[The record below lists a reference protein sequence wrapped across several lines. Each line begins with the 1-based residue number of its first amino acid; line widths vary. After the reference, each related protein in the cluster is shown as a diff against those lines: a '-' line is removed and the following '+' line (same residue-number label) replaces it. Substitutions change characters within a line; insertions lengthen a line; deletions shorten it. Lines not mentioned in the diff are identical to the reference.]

1 MGRLFGHRND
11 VRARPGSASGL
22 AIYWSNNVTFPTFPS
37 SPDPALVGRANLNG
51 TGVDT
56 SVFPRGTSCGV
67 AVDDNYVYWG
77 AGAIERA
84 SLDGV
89 DVEPAFI
96 PGVNAHCAVAVDDA
110 HVYWLN
116 GADAIDASGIGRAKL
131 DGTSVETDWITG
143 LNTPRGMT
151 VGGGHVYWVNAEGDV
166 GRADLDG
173 SHADPEFIAGSGGAG
188 STGVAV
194 DDAHIY
200 WSNTWTGSIG
210 RADLNGA
217 NVNQSFIVDPA
228 PEVPGITFFN
238 LAVDAGH
245 LYWDEYPNR
254 LGRARLDGTG
264 VELGLVTGLRGVS
277 RGVAVDGRSATS
289 QALSTA
295 PTTSVYGQPVTIN
308 ALLVTTDTLVQ
319 SPAIPAG
326 TVRFKVNDAPA
337 SPPMPVD
344 PLGRATFAP
353 PFPLDVGTRVSAR
366 YSGSGDLPVA
376 GGFTPADRAAAT
388 TTALDTSANPATEGG
403 EVEVVATVQNTET
416 DVVPFGSVTFLI
428 DGTQAL
434 PPVPLSEDGDAG
446 VIATDLPPGD
456 FHVEAIYED
465 DTADI
470 PDFAKSRAS
479 YIQHVSAAPASP
491 AGSPQPAPG
500 PATPAVRAAPRL
512 TVATPAPTTIAH
524 ALAHGLR
531 IKVGCSEPCLPRA
544 RASIDARAA
553 RRFRLGS
560 GKAPAVVGRSS
571 RPTRRATRHTLRLTF
586 SRRTRHALARARK
599 VRLILRIQTADT
611 AVTRR
616 ITLRRRR

>member
-1 MGRLFGHRND
+1 
-11 VRARPGSASGL
+11 
-22 AIYWSNNVTFPTFPS
+22 
-37 SPDPALVGRANLNG
+37 
-51 TGVDT
+51 
-56 SVFPRGTSCGV
+56 
-67 AVDDNYVYWG
+67 
-77 AGAIERA
+77 
-84 SLDGV
+84 
-89 DVEPAFI
+89 
-96 PGVNAHCAVAVDDA
+96 
-110 HVYWLN
+110 
-116 GADAIDASGIGRAKL
+116 
-131 DGTSVETDWITG
+131 
-143 LNTPRGMT
+143 
-151 VGGGHVYWVNAEGDV
+151 
-166 GRADLDG
+166 
-173 SHADPEFIAGSGGAG
+173 
-188 STGVAV
+188 
-194 DDAHIY
+194 
-200 WSNTWTGSIG
+200 
-210 RADLNGA
+210 
-217 NVNQSFIVDPA
+217 
-228 PEVPGITFFN
+228 
-238 LAVDAGH
+238 
-245 LYWDEYPNR
+245 
-254 LGRARLDGTG
+254 
-264 VELGLVTGLRGVS
+264 
-277 RGVAVDGRSATS
+277 VAVDGRSATS

-308 ALLVTTDTLVQ
+308 ALLATTDTLVQ

-353 PFPLDVGTRVSAR
+353 PSPLDVGTRVSAR
-366 YSGSGDLPVA
+366 YSGSGAYLPVG
-376 GGFTPADRAAAT
+376 GGFTPAIRAAGT
-388 TTALDTSANPATEGG
+388 TTALETSANPAMEGG

-491 AGSPQPAPG
+491 ADEGPIPAPG
-500 PATPAVRAAPRL
+500 PATPTVSAAPRL

-531 IKVGCSEPCLPRA
+531 IRVGCSEPCLPRA
-544 RASIDARAA
+544 SARIDARAA

-586 SRRTRHALARARK
+586 SRRARHALARARK
-599 VRLILRIQTADT
+599 VRLILRIETADT